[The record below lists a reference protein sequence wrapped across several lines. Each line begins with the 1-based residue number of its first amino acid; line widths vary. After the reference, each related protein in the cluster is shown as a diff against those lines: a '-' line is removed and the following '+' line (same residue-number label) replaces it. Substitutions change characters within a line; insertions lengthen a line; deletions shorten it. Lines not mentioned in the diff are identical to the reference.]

1 MNRGT
6 RKAMADRTV
15 APGDARALEAR
26 PLLPPPTR
34 PRRVEDERSD
44 ADSVPD
50 APGPLVPGDDPLYP
64 VYTAATD
71 APWSLVPGDDPLYP
85 VYTPTVPQSPVHDE
99 TYREFASELSVHLRD
114 AFRDRPHKLAS
125 DVNLY
130 YEDAHPP
137 PGRAPGRQPAPI
149 APDLMLF
156 LRTIEAS
163 PYRSYRTWEVGAP
176 AWVLEILSYRTWK
189 DDVGDKRALYARL
202 GVKEYWFYDPE
213 GVQLPDAAGTLRGF
227 RLRAGVYEAIA
238 PLRRVAG
245 GAVATVYPST
255 VLGVALGVDRQ
266 RHLRL
271 YDAGRQAWYQ
281 TANEA
286 QAEAQTERD
295 ARQQAETQA
304 QAERDARQQ
313 AETRA
318 QAERDARQ
326 QAETRAQAAAEQAQ
340 AERDARQQAEARLQ
354 ALLARLQMSDDDEL
368 DSPRP

>member
-26 PLLPPPTR
+26 LRLPPPTR
-34 PRRVEDERSD
+34 PRRVKDERSD
-44 ADSVPD
+44 ADRVPD
-50 APGPLVPGDDPLYP
+50 APG
-64 VYTAATD
+64 
-71 APWSLVPGDDPLYP
+71 SLVPGDDPLYP

-114 AFRDRPHKLAS
+114 AFRDRPHTLAS

-137 PGRAPGRQPAPI
+137 PGRAPGQQPAPV

-156 LRTIEAS
+156 LHAIEAS
-163 PYRSYRTWEVGAP
+163 PYRSYRTWEVGVP
-176 AWVLEILSYRTWK
+176 AWVLEILSYRTWE
-189 DDVGDKRALYARL
+189 DDVGDKRDLYARL
-202 GVKEYWFYDPE
+202 GVTEYWFYDPE
-213 GVQLPDAAGTLRGF
+213 GVQAPDAAGALRGF
-227 RLRAGVYEAIA
+227 RLRAGIYEAIA

-245 GAVATVYPST
+245 GAVATVYPSE

-286 QAEAQTERD
+286 QAEAQ
-295 ARQQAETQA
+295 
-304 QAERDARQQ
+304 AERDARQQ
-313 AETRA
+313 AETR
-318 QAERDARQ
+318 
-326 QAETRAQAAAEQAQ
+326 AQ

-354 ALLARLQMSDDDEL
+354 ALLARLQMSDDEL

>member
-1 MNRGT
+1 MNCGT

-15 APGDARALEAR
+15 APGDALALEAR

-34 PRRVEDERSD
+34 PRRVKDERSA

-99 TYREFASELSVHLRD
+99 THREFASELLVHLRD

-137 PGRAPGRQPAPI
+137 PGRAPGQQPASI
-149 APDLMLF
+149 APDFMLF

-176 AWVLEILSYRTWK
+176 AWVLEILSHRTWE
-189 DDVGDKRALYARL
+189 DDVGDKRDLYARL
-202 GVKEYWFYDPE
+202 GVTEYWFYDPE
-213 GVQLPDAAGTLRGF
+213 GVQHPDAAGTLRGF
-227 RLRAGVYEAIA
+227 RLRAGIYEAIA
-238 PLRRVAG
+238 PLQRVAG
-245 GAVATVYPST
+245 GAVATVYPSE

-286 QAEAQTERD
+286 QAEAR
-295 ARQQAETQA
+295 
-304 QAERDARQQ
+304 AERDARQQ

-326 QAETRAQAAAEQAQ
+326 QAETQAQAERDARQQAETQAQDAAEQAQ

-354 ALLARLQMSDDDEL
+354 ALLARLHMSDDEL

>member
-6 RKAMADRTV
+6 RKTMADRTV
-15 APGDARALEAR
+15 APGDALALEAR

-34 PRRVEDERSD
+34 PRRVKDERSD
-44 ADSVPD
+44 ADRVPD
-50 APGPLVPGDDPLYP
+50 APGSLVPGDDPLYP

-85 VYTPTVPQSPVHDE
+85 VYTPKVPQSPVHAKA
-99 TYREFASELSVHLRD
+99 YREFGNDLSVHLRQ
-114 AFRDRPHKLAS
+114 AFRDRPHTLAS

-137 PGRAPGRQPAPI
+137 PGRVPGQQPAPVV
-149 APDLMLF
+149 PDFMLF
-156 LRTIEAS
+156 LNTIEVS
-163 PYRSYRTWEVGAP
+163 TYRSYRTWEVGAP
-176 AWVLEILSYRTWK
+176 DWVLEILSNGTWE
-189 DDVGDKRALYARL
+189 DDVGTKRNLYARL
-202 GVKEYWFYDPE
+202 GVTEYWFYDPE
-213 GVQLPDAAGTLRGF
+213 GVQHQDAAGTLHGF

-238 PLRRVAG
+238 PVRGAGVA
-245 GAVATVYPST
+245 VYPSA

-271 YDAGRQAWYQ
+271 YDAGRQAWFQ
-281 TANEA
+281 TADEA
-286 QAEAQTERD
+286 QPE
-295 ARQQAETQA
+295 A

-313 AETRA
+313 AETR
-318 QAERDARQ
+318 
-326 QAETRAQAAAEQAQ
+326 AQ

-354 ALLARLQMSDDDEL
+354 ALLARLQMSDDEL